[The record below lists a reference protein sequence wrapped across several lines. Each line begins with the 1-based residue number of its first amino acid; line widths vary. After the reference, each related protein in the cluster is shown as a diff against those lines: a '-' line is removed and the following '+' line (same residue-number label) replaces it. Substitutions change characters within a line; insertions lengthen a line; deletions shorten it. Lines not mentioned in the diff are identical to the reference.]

1 MRTAVQETRSD
12 PLQARADAL
21 RWYHTIDL
29 GHGVVTRGID
39 DSPLKLTRL
48 ALPASLEGRTVLDI
62 GAWDGF
68 FSFEAERRGAAR
80 VVAADYYSWHGT
92 GWGTGQGKAGFE
104 LAREALGSRV
114 EDIDIDVLDL
124 SPERVGTFDVVLFLG
139 VLYHLPNPLL
149 ALERVASVARDLLIL
164 ETVVDMVGVSRPAV
178 AFYPERQLND
188 DPTNWWGPNVPA
200 VHGMLRA
207 SGFGRVETITRL
219 PSLPYRA
226 ARAVV
231 HAARGQNTLAGALRQ
246 DRAVFH
252 AWKAAPVKGPL

>member
-1 MRTAVQETRSD
+1 MTPSPQLLDAVRHHQTGQLDAADR
-12 PLQARADAL
+12 LYRAAIAANPKDMHALHLRGALAHQTGRNEDAVHL
-21 RWYHTIDL
+21 IGRAIALDERVPDFHYNI
-29 GHGVVTRGID
+29 G
-39 DSPLKLTRL
+39 L
-48 ALPASLEGRTVLDI
+48 AL
-62 GAWDGF
+62 W
-68 FSFEAERRGAAR
+68 
-80 VVAADYYSWHGT
+80 
-92 GWGTGQGKAGFE
+92 
-104 LAREALGSRV
+104 ALGRRDEATRHWSR
-114 EDIDIDVLDL
+114 VLDL
-124 SPERVGTFDVVLFLG
+124 SPERVGTFDVVLVLG

-178 AFYPERQLND
+178 AFYPGRQLND